1 MLGRLPAVPPDVVVC
16 PKRDCGAPAPWGT
29 GTGSPAAHWNARHGL
44 SVPATNLIRGELMA
58 NSSRD
63 IMIVGLRNAYALEG
77 QALSTMRTV
86 HGRLENYPQLKQ
98 ALAQHIS
105 ETERQ
110 QTLVEDCLHRY
121 GEEPSTLKAMATKL
135 ADNLQGRAHMV
146 AGDEVLKNLF
156 SLFAF
161 EHFEQASY
169 RSLVTMAEAA

>member
-1 MLGRLPAVPPDVVVC
+1 MAN
-16 PKRDCGAPAPWGT
+16 
-29 GTGSPAAHWNARHGL
+29 NAR
-44 SVPATNLIRGELMA
+44 E
-58 NSSRD
+58 
-63 IMIVGLRNAYALEG
+63 IMIVRLRNAYALEG

-86 HGRLENYPQLKQ
+86 HDRLENYPQLKQ

-110 QTLVEDCLHRY
+110 QTLVEDCLHRC

-135 ADNLQGRAHMV
+135 AANLQGMAHMV

-169 RSLVTMAEAA
+169 RSLVTMAEAAGESSVAQSCREILRQEEEAGRKLGSMIEDVTRKYLQLETAGATAKV